1 MIWLW
6 STPKSTGA
14 ATHESTIIAAA
25 SAAPPLHADAAQ
37 ARHRSLCACVDRL
50 IGPPLPPV
58 ACRLPLSCALARAG
72 RPPAELA
79 RPWPLGPWTER
90 LKPYAKDTR
99 GVHASSA
106 GTFP

>member
-6 STPKSTGA
+6 WAPKSTGA

-50 IGPPLPPV
+50 ISPPLPPV

-72 RPPAELA
+72 RAACGRAEFGVG
-79 RPWPLGPWTER
+79 LGCVW
-90 LKPYAKDTR
+90 L
-99 GVHASSA
+99 GVKK
-106 GTFP
+106 F